1 MMHPYH
7 IGVVIPVYQ
16 SEQSIAR
23 LVRSLC
29 AYLKKQHLRYKIIL
43 VNDGS
48 TDKSAAV
55 IDTLALSLSGVTA
68 VQLSGNFGQQNALV
82 CGLGYALDCQ
92 YIVTMDDD
100 LQHPH
105 EIGPLYREIQKGFD
119 LVYAIPQSRQVPLYR
134 RAGSL
139 LRDLLFAA
147 MSGKPGGIKVSSFRI
162 MTNALAAQIC
172 SEQRGFIYLSASAFC
187 YHPKTG
193 NIPFTPAKRVYGK
206 SGYTPGRLVRLYANL
221 FIHYTRIGKRFRRGG
236 SVLFCVDY
244 VTERREAP
252 SAV

>member
-1 MMHPYH
+1 MKMHQ
-7 IGVVIPVYQ
+7 IGIVIPVYN
-16 SEQSIAR
+16 SEKSIVR
-23 LVRSLC
+23 LVRSLRE
-29 AYLKKQHLRYKIIL
+29 YLAKQGLRYKIIL

-55 IDTLALSLSGVTA
+55 IETLALSLSGVAA
-68 VQLSGNFGQQNALV
+68 VQLCGNFGQQNALL
-82 CGLGYALDCQ
+82 CGLYYALDCQ

-119 LVYAIPQSRQVPLYR
+119 LVYAIPKIREAPLYR

-139 LRDLLFAA
+139 LRDLLFDLICA
-147 MSGKPGGIKVSSFRI
+147 KPKGIKVSSFRI

-172 SEQRGFIYLSASAFC
+172 SEQRGFTYLSASAFC
-187 YHPKTG
+187 HHPKTG
-193 NIPFTPAKRVYGK
+193 NIPFTLEKRAYGK
-206 SGYTPGRLVRLYANL
+206 SGYTLGKLTRLYASI
-221 FIHYTRIGKRFRRGG
+221 FIHYTPLGKPFRRGG
-236 SVLFCVDY
+236 GEAFRVDY